1 MRFNINTESTTQM
14 GGTRVA
20 LKTRVI
26 LGKGQ
31 RRSRR
36 LRVSAQ
42 AQAHDDAKLHAFAR
56 SWLEPVSAR

>member
-1 MRFNINTESTTQM
+1 MKFNINTASTTQR

-20 LKTRVI
+20 LKTRVT

-42 AQAHDDAKLHAFAR
+42 AQAHDDAKLDAFVR
-56 SWLEPVSAR
+56 SWLEPVRAR